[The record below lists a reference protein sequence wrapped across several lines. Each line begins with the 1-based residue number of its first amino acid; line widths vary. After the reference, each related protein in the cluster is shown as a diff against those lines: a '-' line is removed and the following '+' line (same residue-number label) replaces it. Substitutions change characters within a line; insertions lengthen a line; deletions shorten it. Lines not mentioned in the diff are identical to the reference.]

1 MQRLA
6 LKDRPGNGFTYQL
19 LVKQDG
25 YYRNVRNNEMVYMK
39 KGDVWKYGETTQ
51 GEKRCSDNSYEN
63 TNFNMK
69 PIFYGKR
76 KY

>member
-1 MQRLA
+1 
-6 LKDRPGNGFTYQL
+6 
-19 LVKQDG
+19 
-25 YYRNVRNNEMVYMK
+25 MVYMK

-51 GEKRCSDNSYEN
+51 GEKRYSDNSYEN